1 MPDSRDLMLERVNRL
16 SQAVADLMEN
26 QTAQARAIQ
35 RMLSQTNE
43 RLDAIDM
50 KLRALVQEVHK
61 LASEQ
66 ALLGNRVED
75 AFAGALRTN
84 VRLDEME
91 DSRKQ

>member
-75 AFAGALRTN
+75 AFARGLRAN